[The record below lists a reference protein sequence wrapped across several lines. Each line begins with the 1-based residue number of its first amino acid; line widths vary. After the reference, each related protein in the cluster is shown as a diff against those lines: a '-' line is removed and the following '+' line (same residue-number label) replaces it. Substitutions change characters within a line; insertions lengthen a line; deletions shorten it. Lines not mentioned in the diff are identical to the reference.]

1 MTFVL
6 WASPRRLLQA
16 QRYSKEGRLL
26 YGGPGRDYG
35 NNPDY
40 EQALTAAQEGN
51 IYSQVSLRFSISK
64 IGQIIAKYENRGE
77 KRQES

>member
-1 MTFVL
+1 M
-6 WASPRRLLQA
+6 
-16 QRYSKEGRLL
+16 
-26 YGGPGRDYG
+26 GGPGRGYS

-51 IYSQVSLRFSISK
+51 VYSQVSLRFSVSK